1 MTEIDNKFR
10 SKLSN
15 YSAKPSIDIWDKI
28 EDELDSKPAF
38 FAQFKSVL
46 PIAASL
52 AVGFLIAFLIFNDF
66 SKATT
71 DIKLADDGYSN
82 TIDNKAIKTEL
93 PVIQKRSAN
102 NKNSVSNAVTANNS
116 GKNELAVVAELPNNN
131 VTTAIEN
138 TGKAIITS
146 KQIAPIAKLVSN
158 NEVKTPPIE
167 GETPMLASAKEFK
180 KGLKESEKFDEA
192 DFKAFKE
199 RVLEAPMMSITPM
212 AAPLSVQGTI
222 LGNNASE
229 KSDNR
234 FTKLFKNSELQTQ
247 LMGIRGFSVGPKY
260 SVNNTWILNK
270 SGKID
275 KDSELKE
282 ITYKPTFGQAYGVR
296 LGYDFNH
303 SYGIGV
309 DWIINSAQGQKYLD
323 VNKDMT
329 TVERRAELNYMHVPV
344 TFKYKWSKMSAL
356 TSEPVVLN
364 YHLGVQYG
372 YLKSAQINVNSDV
385 IEASDI
391 LKKHELGIVF
401 GLDYDFYLN
410 KSLFLTMGAR
420 GSYGSDIKAFPL
432 LVTDETQKSNNLL
445 LGLSA
450 GLNYKIGK

>member
-1 MTEIDNKFR
+1 MTEIDKKFK

-15 YSAKPSIDIWDKI
+15 YAVKPSIDIWDKI

-52 AVGFLIAFLIFNDF
+52 AVGFLVAFLIFNDF
-66 SKATT
+66 DKSTT
-71 DIKLADDGYSN
+71 DIKLADDGFTVTTEGKNAKVKIPVAQKATAKITALNKKGKTKTTVN
-82 TIDNKAIKTEL
+82 TDNQILVEEVVIEETAITTLTK
-93 PVIQKRSAN
+93 S
-102 NKNSVSNAVTANNS
+102 NNS
-116 GKNELAVVAELPNNN
+116 P
-131 VTTAIEN
+131 
-138 TGKAIITS
+138 
-146 KQIAPIAKLVSN
+146 KQLKPINKLVT
-158 NEVKTPPIE
+158 NEVASAPALE
-167 GETPMLASAKEFK
+167 GETPLLASAKEFK
-180 KGLKESEKFDEA
+180 KGLKEAEKLEEQGFEE
-192 DFKAFKE
+192 FKL
-199 RVLEAPMMSITPM
+199 RVLETPMMSITPM

-222 LGNNASE
+222 LGNDASE

-234 FTKLFKNSELQTQ
+234 LTKLFKSSELQTQ
-247 LMGIRGFSVGPKY
+247 LMGIRGFSVGPTY
-260 SVNNTWILNK
+260 AVNNTWILNK
-270 SGKID
+270 GGEID

-282 ITYKPTFGQAYGVR
+282 VTYKPTFGQSYGVR
-296 LGYDFNH
+296 FGYDFNH
-303 SYGIGV
+303 SYGIGI
-309 DWIINSAQGQKYLD
+309 DWIINSEQGQKYLD
-323 VNKDMT
+323 INKDMT
-329 TVERRAELNYMHVPV
+329 TVERRAKLKYMHVPV
-344 TFKYKWSKMSAL
+344 TFKYKWSKMSAI

-372 YLKSAQINVNSDV
+372 YLKSAQVNVNSEV